1 MDAEDP
7 TSGGGYARLAAVFAA
22 AALAIPGGM
31 LVGDALAADGSSG
44 APNTTAVPIQQS
56 EDPSSDRDCPEEEGS
71 GESAAPSTGSQ
82 GTAL

>member
-1 MDAEDP
+1 MDPQD
-7 TSGGGYARLAAVFAA
+7 TTNRGGTARLAAVFAV

-44 APNTTAVPIQQS
+44 AANTTTVPIQQS
-56 EDPSSDRDCPEEEGS
+56 EDPSGDRDCPEEEGS

-82 GTAL
+82 ETAL